1 MSDYKFIAGDKKWWR
16 QAVVYQIYPRS
27 FADLNGDGIGDLAG
41 MIDRVPYLKSLSIDA
56 VWLSPFYPSELAD
69 GGYDVADY
77 RNVDPRIGT
86 LEEFDKLIE
95 ELHKNEIRVFV
106 DIVPNHSSD
115 QHEWF
120 QAALKAGRGSPERDR
135 YIFHDGLGE
144 NGDIRPSELISHF
157 GPTGWTRVT
166 EPDGMPGQWYLH
178 LFAPEQPDFN
188 WDNQEVRDD
197 FIKTLRFWSDRGVD
211 GFRIDVAHA
220 LTKDFSEGLPARD
233 TMDIDPKKP
242 DGSDPLFDRDEVHEI
257 YRQWRKVFNEYDPP
271 RVAVAEASAPAHRLG
286 AYASEET
293 LGQAFNFDLL
303 HADWNTKR
311 FKHLISNS
319 MKRADKS
326 GSSNTW
332 VLSNH
337 DVVRHPTRYGLP
349 DKTDLVKWYIS
360 EGKSVSLDAKQGI
373 DRARA
378 STMLILAL
386 PGSTYLYQGEELGL
400 FEVADTPRE
409 AMQDPQWFRNPG
421 KARSRDGCRIPLP
434 WSTTGS
440 SFGFGP
446 GGSHLP
452 MPADFGKYSVEANEA
467 DANSVLNLYRTA
479 IAMRKGLQC
488 AEEIK
493 FIFNWNRSVLHFAR
507 PNGWQSFT
515 NFGKSPV
522 KLPKG
527 KVLLSSQPLVGS
539 QVPGETTVWLQA

>member
-95 ELHKNEIRVFV
+95 ELHKVEIRVFV

-144 NGDIRPSELISHF
+144 NGDIRPSELVSHF

-166 EPDGMPGQWYLH
+166 EPDGTPGQWYLH

-220 LTKDFSEGLPARD
+220 LTKDFSDGLPSRS

-257 YRQWRKVFNEYDPP
+257 YREWRKVFNEYNPP

-293 LGQAFNFDLL
+293 LGQAIPNDLTEAASIDGASPWKIVKLIKLPLLLVSLAPLLIASFAYNFNNFGAIYLL
-303 HADWNTKR
+303 TGGGPFLDPTLKVEAGATDILITFVYRIAFSRSVGAD
-311 FKHLISNS
+311 
-319 MKRADKS
+319 
-326 GSSNTW
+326 
-332 VLSNH
+332 
-337 DVVRHPTRYGLP
+337 YGL
-349 DKTDLVKWYIS
+349 
-360 EGKSVSLDAKQGI
+360 
-373 DRARA
+373 A
-378 STMLILAL
+378 SA
-386 PGSTYLYQGEELGL
+386 
-400 FEVADTPRE
+400 F
-409 AMQDPQWFRNPG
+409 
-421 KARSRDGCRIPLP
+421 
-434 WSTTGS
+434 
-440 SFGFGP
+440 
-446 GGSHLP
+446 
-452 MPADFGKYSVEANEA
+452 
-467 DANSVLNLYRTA
+467 SVL
-479 IAMRKGLQC
+479 I
-488 AEEIK
+488 
-493 FIFNWNRSVLHFAR
+493 FILIGSISVISSSVKKVTPSSEAGYPDSSVTR
-507 PNGWQSFT
+507 PSAAVISRHGCF
-515 NFGKSPV
+515 
-522 KLPKG
+522 
-527 KVLLSSQPLVGS
+527 
-539 QVPGETTVWLQA
+539 E